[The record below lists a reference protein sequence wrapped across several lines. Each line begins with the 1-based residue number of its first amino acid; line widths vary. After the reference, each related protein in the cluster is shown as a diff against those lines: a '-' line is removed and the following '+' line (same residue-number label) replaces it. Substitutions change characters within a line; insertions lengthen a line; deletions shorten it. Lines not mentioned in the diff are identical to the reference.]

1 MRLFGKILGRIL
13 FVLALAIGLI
23 YFFAPREEIDT
34 IITFN
39 SELINEDIDLYL
51 AKQEEKYDDITPGT
65 EKRILW
71 NNAKGSKT
79 PISIVVMH
87 GFSAT
92 SEEIRPVP
100 DLVAKTLGANIYF
113 MRFKGHGRDGTA
125 LASAKAGDW
134 LQDTA
139 EAIEIGRRIGDKV
152 IVIAT
157 SMGGTIATISA
168 SMPELSEDVLGYAL
182 VSPLYGV
189 NNPAASLLSLPL
201 ARYWI
206 PLVAGENRSWEP
218 DNEGHG
224 KYWTTSYPTVS
235 ALPMQAAIDYV
246 NSLNI
251 SMIKTPALFI
261 YSKQDQVV
269 DVKKIE
275 EKAKSWGGNVTLAKR
290 VMTKKDD
297 PQSHVIAGDIRSP
310 TQTKET
316 VEIILNWVKKL

>member
-23 YFFAPREEIDT
+23 YLFAPLEEIDT

-92 SEEIRPVP
+92 SEEMRPVP

-139 EAIEIGRRIGDKV
+139 EAIESSFGLPIELAMF
-152 IVIAT
+152 IA
-157 SMGGTIATISA
+157 IAIICYIF
-168 SMPELSEDVLGYAL
+168 YAL
-182 VSPLYGV
+182 
-189 NNPAASLLSLPL
+189 
-201 ARYWI
+201 
-206 PLVAGENRSWEP
+206 
-218 DNEGHG
+218 
-224 KYWTTSYPTVS
+224 
-235 ALPMQAAIDYV
+235 
-246 NSLNI
+246 
-251 SMIKTPALFI
+251 
-261 YSKQDQVV
+261 
-269 DVKKIE
+269 
-275 EKAKSWGGNVTLAKR
+275 
-290 VMTKKDD
+290 TK
-297 PQSHVIAGDIRSP
+297 
-310 TQTKET
+310 
-316 VEIILNWVKKL
+316 

>member
-13 FVLALAIGLI
+13 LILALAIGLI
-23 YFFAPREEIDT
+23 YFFGPREEIDP
-34 IITFN
+34 IISFTP
-39 SELINEDIDLYL
+39 EVINEDIDLYL
-51 AKQEEKYDDITPGT
+51 AKQEEKYSNITPGT

-71 NNAKGSKT
+71 HAAKGSQT

-100 DLVAKTLGANIYF
+100 DLVAEALEANIYF

-134 LQDTA
+134 LEDAA
-139 EAIEIGRRIGDKV
+139 EAIEIGRKIGEKV
-152 IVIAT
+152 LVIAT

-168 SMPELSEDVLGYAL
+168 SIPELREDVMGYTL

-189 NNPAASLLSLPL
+189 NNPAANLLSLPF
-201 ARYWI
+201 ARQWI
-206 PLVAGENRSWEP
+206 PLVAGETRSWEP

-235 ALPMQAAIDYV
+235 ALPMQAAINYA
-246 NSLNI
+246 NSLETDKI
-251 SMIKTPALFI
+251 TTPALFI
-261 YSKQDQVV
+261 YSEQDQVV
-269 DVKKIE
+269 DTIE
-275 EKAKSWGGNVTLAKR
+275 IENKLKSWGGVVTVAKR
-290 VMTKKDD
+290 VMSDKDD

-316 VEIILNWVKKL
+316 VEIIVNWVRKL